1 VPSYPR
7 VPLPSSEPGADL
19 SRQLHRWASSVPL
32 GDLVAAFG
40 GTRPEL
46 PVGELL
52 AWLDDFSAGR
62 WDFRSARQVERDHV
76 APPSFPPGVAGLV
89 AEVAA
94 ALGLVKPAPPRR
106 PVYDHLL
113 VLGGLARACL
123 QRSEHAA
130 RLLRSGRVGADQVTA
145 LGSFRPLDDAEAG
158 LLPARYEVDA
168 FEAAIR
174 IAFGVTGAA
183 DVVRSPGEITPAS
196 WTVRVLKTED
206 GQALQVL
213 AAPSSEPSRRR
224 ANTPDTYRFW
234 AREAGLE
241 PGGRVLVVTSPIYVP
256 FQHCDAIRMLA
267 LPYGCAVD
275 TVGFDP
281 ARATVRQPPGADGTD
296 RYLQEIRSAVRS
308 MRRLHEELR

>member
-1 VPSYPR
+1 MPDAP
-7 VPLPSSEPGADL
+7 PGD
-19 SRQLHRWASSVPL
+19 
-32 GDLVAAFG
+32 
-40 GTRPEL
+40 
-46 PVGELL
+46 LL
-52 AWLDDFSAGR
+52 AWLDDFSAQH

-76 APPSFPPGVAGLV
+76 APPSFPPELTGRVTG
-89 AEVAA
+89 AA
-94 ALGLVKPAPPRR
+94 TALGLVTPELPPR
-106 PVYDHLL
+106 PAYDHLL

-123 QRSEHAA
+123 QRAEYAA
-130 RLLRSGRVGADQVTA
+130 RLLRSGRTRADQVTA
-145 LGSFRPLDDAEAG
+145 LGSFRPLGPAEAE

-174 IAFGVTGAA
+174 LAFGVTGAA

-196 WTVRVLKTED
+196 STVRTLRTED

-234 AREAGLE
+234 AREAALG
-241 PGGRVLVVTSPIYVP
+241 PGAHVLVVTSPIYAP
-256 FQHCDAIRMLA
+256 FQHHDAIRMLA
-267 LPYGCAVD
+267 LPYGCTVD

-281 ARATVRQPPGADGTD
+281 ARATVPQPPGADGTD

-308 MRRLHEELR
+308 VRHLYEAI